1 MGILFHFPNYVFQA
15 GRSVIAGETL
25 YVIIDGLTRVS
36 MSKRKRNYREQNR
49 DKHLEHTTSSGILL
63 VSTPK
68 DSAASA
74 REQPKIYVIAGV
86 LPPPNIGAIATSV
99 RISQCAVTCI
109 LEKAAMP
116 DELSVFGFVDE
127 IEIEESAAVVVEQI
141 DEEITVSIA
150 SVVSVNF
157 QLTPEQTMELSR
169 ALAIAAEKA
178 AEFLASD
185 EN

>member
-1 MGILFHFPNYVFQA
+1 
-15 GRSVIAGETL
+15 
-25 YVIIDGLTRVS
+25 
-36 MSKRKRNYREQNR
+36 
-49 DKHLEHTTSSGILL
+49 
-63 VSTPK
+63 
-68 DSAASA
+68 
-74 REQPKIYVIAGV
+74 
-86 LPPPNIGAIATSV
+86 
-99 RISQCAVTCI
+99 
-109 LEKAAMP
+109 MP